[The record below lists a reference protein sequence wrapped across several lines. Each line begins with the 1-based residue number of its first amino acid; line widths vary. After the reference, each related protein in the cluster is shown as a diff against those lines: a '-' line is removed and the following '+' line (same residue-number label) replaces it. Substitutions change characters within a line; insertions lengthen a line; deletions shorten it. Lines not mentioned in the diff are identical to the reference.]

1 MIKTHMYTYDY
12 VSECL
17 LRSPCVQGDV
27 GSSEV
32 LLRVSVYTPRGIS
45 YAQAK
50 SYIRP
55 RIVDKY

>member
-27 GSSEV
+27 GGFEAYSYGYQYI
-32 LLRVSVYTPRGIS
+32 LLGVYSVSLK
-45 YAQAK
+45 QH
-50 SYIRP
+50 
-55 RIVDKY
+55 

>member
-1 MIKTHMYTYDY
+1 MYTYDY